1 MRSLCLRRVQA
12 AGEVRRAGR
21 VAGGKEEKRR
31 EGEDV
36 FGWDARGLSVR
47 CRGWGRVRSAGARGW
62 NGKCR
67 GIRSVVSLVALCAVE
82 RVVPQ
87 PIGSDSRWRRGIGNN
102 VRSSNARVSSYVTML
117 QKFELSRQTSGSRCA
132 TETVG
137 LVLSCLFFDIFGMGD
152 YRYFRGRSCL
162 ASNPHDRLSLA

>member
-1 MRSLCLRRVQA
+1 MSSSVQPWDVDSKCVVSVSD
-12 AGEVRRAGR
+12 GFKRLGRFVERAVSR
-21 VAGGKEEKRR
+21 VAKRKSGAREEY
-31 EGEDV
+31 V
-36 FGWDARGLSVR
+36 FGWDTRGLSVR

-67 GIRSVVSLVALCAVE
+67 GIRGVVSLVALCAVE

-117 QKFELSRQTSGSRCA
+117 QKFELSRQTSGRPLCYRNGR
-132 TETVG
+132 VG
-137 LVLSCLFFDIFGMGD
+137 AVLSIF
-152 YRYFRGRSCL
+152 RYFWNGRL
-162 ASNPHDRLSLA
+162 